1 MVKMKAARSRSFRY
15 CVSKG
20 HPPISGFFQ
29 VGDIY
34 IYIFFFVT
42 AYDSKTHLTLS
53 SMMGELSWR
62 MSGIACWLAIHA
74 LAGRIKFV
82 LIFNLKDCPKTMRK
96 WYGNMF
102 EVETSSKVVTCFSII
117 RVNQFLHPYVAFAV
131 SIIRAFAYH
140 FSIWN
145 LFCFQKSK
153 VQRWITRHLR
163 FLLLMSGHP
172 LVSDANYNPRGQ
184 ARRHFVTWDDNE
196 PSGGWWLMVVL
207 GICFTCFFKGVWL
220 MDGSGEPVVYFQDKA
235 FQSDGAGNC
244 PWPASTHLDFEMY
257 IFFLMFLICCWN
269 IFSDTLPLLDF
280 RLSNIIA

>member
-34 IYIFFFVT
+34 IYIFVT

-196 PSGGWWLMVVL
+196 PSGGWWLYSEYVLHVFSKEYDWWTVQVNQLFIFKTRPFNRMVQEIVHDRHQHIWIL
-207 GICFTCFFKGVWL
+207 RCI
-220 MDGSGEPVVYFQDKA
+220 YFSWCSLFA
-235 FQSDGAGNC
+235 VG
-244 PWPASTHLDFEMY
+244 
-257 IFFLMFLICCWN
+257 IFFQIPFL
-269 IFSDTLPLLDF
+269 F
-280 RLSNIIA
+280 